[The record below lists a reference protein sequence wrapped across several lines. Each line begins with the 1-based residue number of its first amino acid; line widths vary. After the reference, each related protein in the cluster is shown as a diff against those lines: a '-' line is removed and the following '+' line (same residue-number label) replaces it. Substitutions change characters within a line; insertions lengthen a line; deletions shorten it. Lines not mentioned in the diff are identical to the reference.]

1 MQAPF
6 FKERGLDLSGFH
18 RGTLNIS
25 VAPRR
30 FRIRNARLHF
40 SSVQWTS
47 KHPLRAF
54 LLFCVLVDFQES
66 EVRRLIHYPHP
77 EKARHHQNDSVIE
90 VLAPWIEGIQYGDHF
105 DLEVRES
112 EVEIM

>member
-1 MQAPF
+1 MAEEKTAAGDGSPDARARVASKKSVHYPQGTVEMQAPF

-47 KHPLRAF
+47 KHRPSISPFLRA
-54 LLFCVLVDFQES
+54 
-66 EVRRLIHYPHP
+66 
-77 EKARHHQNDSVIE
+77 
-90 VLAPWIEGIQYGDHF
+90 G
-105 DLEVRES
+105 
-112 EVEIM
+112 